1 MTRKDYALIANAISR
16 LPVTTATLATAVLAE
31 ALQQD
36 NPRFNVQMFTHAC
49 LLKAKDYDPNN
60 PHHI

>member
-1 MTRKDYALIANAISR
+1 MTLTKKDYALIAGAISR
-16 LPVTTATLATAVLAE
+16 LSLKTATLAAAVLAE

-49 LLKAKDYDPNN
+49 LLKAKDDATN
-60 PHHI
+60 